1 MCSVCSSAPTVN
13 QVGFSFERKFHMPA
27 PRKYPPELI
36 ERGVQMVAAMRRGD
50 PGRSGVIRQ
59 VGELLDVHP
68 EVLRHWVKK
77 ADAGNKGQGRTMGPE
92 ALNLRRLERE
102 NAELRRVNSI
112 LKAAAILFAAEIETE
127 RAS

>member
-1 MCSVCSSAPTVN
+1 
-13 QVGFSFERKFHMPA
+13 MPA

-36 ERGVQMVAAMRRGD
+36 ERGVQMVAAIRDRD
-50 PGRSGVIRQ
+50 PGRPGIIRQ
-59 VGELLDVHP
+59 VGELLDIHP

-77 ADAGNKGQGRTMGPE
+77 ADVENEEKAQGVGRET
-92 ALNLRRLERE
+92 LDIRRLERE

-112 LKAAAILFAAEIETE
+112 LKAAAILFAAEID

>member
-1 MCSVCSSAPTVN
+1 
-13 QVGFSFERKFHMPA
+13 MPA

-36 ERGVQMVAAMRRGD
+36 ERGVQMVATIRHGD
-50 PGRSGVIRQ
+50 PGRPGVIRQ
-59 VGELLDVHP
+59 VGELLDIHP

-77 ADAGNKGQGRTMGPE
+77 ADAENEENGRAMGPE
-92 ALNLRRLERE
+92 TRTLRRLERE

-112 LKAAAILFAAEIETE
+112 LKAAAILFAAEIATE

>member
-1 MCSVCSSAPTVN
+1 
-13 QVGFSFERKFHMPA
+13 MPA

-36 ERGVQMVAAMRRGD
+36 ERGVQMVAAIRHGD
-50 PGRSGVIRQ
+50 PGRPGVIRQ
-59 VGELLDVHP
+59 VGELLNIHP

-77 ADAGNKGQGRTMGPE
+77 ADAENEDRTRDMGPE
-92 ALNLRRLERE
+92 VLNLRRLERE

>member
-1 MCSVCSSAPTVN
+1 
-13 QVGFSFERKFHMPA
+13 MPA

-36 ERGVQMVAAMRRGD
+36 ERGVQMVAAIRQGD
-50 PGRSGVIRQ
+50 PGRSGAIRQ
-59 VGELLDVHP
+59 VGELLSIHP

-77 ADAGNKGQGRTMGPE
+77 ADAENEEKVRAGGPE
-92 ALNLRRLERE
+92 SLNLRRLERE

-112 LKAAAILFAAEIETE
+112 LKAAAILFAAEIE

>member
-1 MCSVCSSAPTVN
+1 
-13 QVGFSFERKFHMPA
+13 MPA

-36 ERGVQMVAAMRRGD
+36 ERGVQMVAAIRHGD
-50 PGRSGVIRQ
+50 PGRPGVIRQ
-59 VGELLDVHP
+59 VGELLNIHP

-77 ADAGNKGQGRTMGPE
+77 ADAENEEQVREMAPE

-102 NAELRRVNSI
+102 NAELRRVNRI

>member
-1 MCSVCSSAPTVN
+1 
-13 QVGFSFERKFHMPA
+13 MPA

-36 ERGVQMVAAMRRGD
+36 ERGVQMVAAIRHGD
-50 PGRSGVIRQ
+50 PDRPGVIRQ
-59 VGELLDVHP
+59 VGELLDIHP

-77 ADAGNKGQGRTMGPE
+77 ADAENEKSRAAGPE
-92 ALNLRRLERE
+92 ALDLRRLERE

-112 LKAAAILFAAEIETE
+112 LKAAAILFAAEIE